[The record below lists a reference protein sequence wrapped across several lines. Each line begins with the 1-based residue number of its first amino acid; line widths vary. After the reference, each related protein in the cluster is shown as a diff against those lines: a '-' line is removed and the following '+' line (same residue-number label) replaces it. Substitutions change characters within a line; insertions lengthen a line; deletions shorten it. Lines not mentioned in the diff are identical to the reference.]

1 MPPDHPAILAFACS
15 PEWVE
20 AAAPEG
26 DKPALPRFAMVAY
39 TGGPM
44 TLAGWRHPVVVDL
57 AGLQIPSPRRPIR
70 LGHDA
75 ALGVGHTESVT
86 VEDGRL
92 VARGVVSR
100 DTAAAREVVVSSKN
114 GFPWMSSI
122 GASVVEHEFVR
133 DGAGAIVNGRE
144 VQGPANIVRRAV
156 LGEISFVD
164 LGADGN
170 TSAAITASTPL
181 SSPGVQPMTTP
192 PTAASTTPAPAPAGP
207 APVAAATPTPDAV
220 QAAAAPDPVAA
231 LRSALAAET
240 ERVAAIRALA
250 SGQPAIEAKAIK
262 EGWDATRTE
271 LEVLRASRP
280 QAPAVC
286 VRDQGMTAAVL
297 EAACVLAGRHTDAGK
312 VCDHQALE
320 AADRRFRGRIGLQR
334 LLMEAAW
341 ANGCTVRSF
350 KDDPRAVLKAAWGG
364 DTVEAG
370 GLSSIDLPGILSNV
384 ANKFLLAGFASAEA
398 VWRNICRISPVTDF
412 KQVTRYRL
420 VGNMTYERVA
430 PGGEIKHGSLG
441 EEKFTNQAA
450 TYGKMVSISREDLIN
465 DDLGVLTG
473 VPQELGRGAGQSL
486 NDLFWT
492 VFLDHAAFFTAGN
505 RNLVTGV
512 DTVLSIDGLTKAEVL
527 FN

>member
-1 MPPDHPAILAFACS
+1 MSTESHRLVVGGVPVEVCRRDIKHLHIGVYPPRGKVRVAVPLRLTDDAVRLALVSRLAWIRRQQAAFEAQERQSEREMVSGESHYFQGRRYRLRVLESDGPASVRLVGNS
-15 PEWVE
+15 PTDFFETSLVQPPNWT
-20 AAAPEG
+20 ASRQSG
-26 DKPALPRFAMVAY
+26 FNF
-39 TGGPM
+39 
-44 TLAGWRHPVVVDL
+44 
-57 AGLQIPSPRRPIR
+57 AGLQPPTWLQLNGGYP
-70 LGHDA
+70 
-75 ALGVGHTESVT
+75 ES
-86 VEDGRL
+86 RY
-92 VARGVVSR
+92 
-100 DTAAAREVVVSSKN
+100 
-114 GFPWMSSI
+114 
-122 GASVVEHEFVR
+122 
-133 DGAGAIVNGRE
+133 
-144 VQGPANIVRRAV
+144 Q
-156 LGEISFVD
+156 
-164 LGADGN
+164 
-170 TSAAITASTPL
+170 PL
-181 SSPGVQPMTTP
+181 STSPTGNYSNVFRSQW
-192 PTAASTTPAPAPAGP
+192 AEIAIFLSR
-207 APVAAATPTPDAV
+207 
-220 QAAAAPDPVAA
+220 QPDPVAA